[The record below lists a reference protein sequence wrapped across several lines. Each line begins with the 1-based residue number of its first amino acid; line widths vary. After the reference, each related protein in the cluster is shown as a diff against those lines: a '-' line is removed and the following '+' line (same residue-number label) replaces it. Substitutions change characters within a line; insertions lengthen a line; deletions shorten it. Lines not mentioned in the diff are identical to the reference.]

1 MQGPK
6 EVNAAHRLYSDR
18 KAVRSARS
26 AVKGG
31 EDSSTEDVEVEDN
44 DEGLAGGTEE
54 EEEAAEEEERIS
66 LALDCSSIQSFRALR
81 KKPSS

>member
-44 DEGLAGGTEE
+44 DEGLAGVTEE
-54 EEEAAEEEERIS
+54 EEEEERIS